1 MIPLF
6 SYCCK
11 KPICNVSMIF
21 HIPGIH
27 CLCDGWRRILIS
39 TRGILRS
46 DTNTFAKIDNS
57 LMQHK
62 VMVHVDIQILKLIP
76 KTLRPLHL
84 SETLKTQPSLST
96 SLSPMGMYLS
106 AVPNKYLPT

>member
-21 HIPGIH
+21 HIQDIH
-27 CLCDGWRRILIS
+27 CLCDGRRRILIS

-84 SETLKTQPSLST
+84 SETLRTQNL
-96 SLSPMGMYLS
+96 
-106 AVPNKYLPT
+106 AVSDGNVSICCAQ